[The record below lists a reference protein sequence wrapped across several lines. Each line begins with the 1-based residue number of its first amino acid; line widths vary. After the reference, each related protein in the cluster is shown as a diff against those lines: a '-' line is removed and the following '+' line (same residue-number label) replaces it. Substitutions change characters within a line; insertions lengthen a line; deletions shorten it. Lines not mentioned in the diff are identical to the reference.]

1 MSLARLNL
9 SGHYH
14 NQAVSTSTTAP
25 LQGRLQLHSML
36 NWLAVICAIILLVP
50 WVVYPAVMRLLGA
63 LFDSRTTSASCT
75 DSPMVSIVIA
85 TREVPEAV
93 AARVANCL
101 ASKYR
106 PDRLEVIVVV
116 DPTGPPPSSFISQC
130 IDPRV
135 NVIQAEGS
143 GGKAASL
150 NAGVAL
156 ARGEIVVLTDTH
168 QQFVPGAVREL
179 VASLETDPGLGA
191 VSGSLEIPA
200 TGRWNSPLGWYW
212 RLERRL
218 REDEATIHSSVGVSG
233 SVYAIRR
240 EHWVPLAPGLLL
252 DDLYVPMRVVL
263 AGYRVGF
270 ARHAVAFDLRETS
283 PQQEYQRKV
292 RTLTGNLQLMAWLP
306 EVLLPLRNPIWF
318 QFVCHKILRLLTPYA
333 LMGLTLWASVRA
345 TTVLAPRGRLAVLG
359 ALVALTFWLGLER
372 GRLAKEVRLVLA
384 WLVLLQTAPVTAAV
398 NGLRGRWNVWH

>member
-1 MSLARLNL
+1 MGAAAQLRSKRLL
-9 SGHYH
+9 
-14 NQAVSTSTTAP
+14 
-25 LQGRLQLHSML
+25 RSML
-36 NWLAVICAIILLVP
+36 NLLAIVCAIVLLVP
-50 WVVYPAVMRLLGA
+50 WVLYPAVMRVLGA
-63 LFDSRTTSASCT
+63 LFHGRAASQGNRT
-75 DSPMVSIVIA
+75 SPLVSIVIA
-85 TREVPEAV
+85 TRELPEAI
-93 AARVANCL
+93 AARISNCL
-101 ASKYR
+101 ASNYP
-106 PDRLEVIVVV
+106 PDRLEVVVVV
-116 DPTGPPPSSFISQC
+116 DPTGPPASLFSALIA
-130 IDPRV
+130 DPRV
-135 NVIQAEGS
+135 TVIQAGGT
-143 GGKAASL
+143 GGKATSL
-150 NAGVAL
+150 NTGMTV

-168 QQFVPGAVREL
+168 QQFVPDAVREL
-179 VASLETDPGLGA
+179 VSSLEADATFGA

-212 RLERRL
+212 KLERRL

-240 EHWVPLAPGLLL
+240 ERWVPLAPGLLL

-270 ARHAVAFDLRETS
+270 ARHAVAYDLRETS

-306 EVLLPLRNPIWF
+306 EVLLPFRNPIWL

-333 LMGLTLWASVRA
+333 LMGLTLWATVRA
-345 TTVLAPRGRLAVLG
+345 TSVLAPSGKLGLLAGVL
-359 ALVALTFWLGLER
+359 ALVLWLGLER